1 MTLLEEIETIA
12 DLRVDVVVEL
22 DRRMMSFRE
31 ILSLNVCSI
40 IEMPRAAGE
49 NIDIFVGD
57 ALVGFGEI
65 VISETTMGFRITG
78 FKTES

>member
-1 MTLLEEIETIA
+1 MTLLEEIEAIA

-22 DRRMMSFRE
+22 DRRMMSFRD
-31 ILSLNVCSI
+31 ILSLNVGSV

-78 FKTES
+78 FKTEQ